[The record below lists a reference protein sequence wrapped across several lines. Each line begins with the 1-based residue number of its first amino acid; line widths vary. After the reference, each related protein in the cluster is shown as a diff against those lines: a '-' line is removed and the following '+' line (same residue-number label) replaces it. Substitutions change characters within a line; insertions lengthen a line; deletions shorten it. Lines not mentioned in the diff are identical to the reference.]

1 MLGESRKDLDPES
14 PSALRKAPCE
24 EIYHST
30 DVGVGD
36 LSHTNL

>member
-24 EIYHST
+24 KVYHPT
-30 DVGVGD
+30 DVGVVD
-36 LSHTNL
+36 LSHPNL